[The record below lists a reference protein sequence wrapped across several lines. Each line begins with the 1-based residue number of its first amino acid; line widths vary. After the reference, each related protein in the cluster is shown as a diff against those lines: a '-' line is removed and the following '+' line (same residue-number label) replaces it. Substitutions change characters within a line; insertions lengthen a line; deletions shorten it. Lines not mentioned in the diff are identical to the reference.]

1 MGVGI
6 TTSTMQTKCSLYE
19 IQIILRTSFNL
30 DLYFKTLNTIMR
42 QIEKILNEIEECID
56 KNIFKKFEHDKLELK
71 DNSHDNSK
79 WKELYKTSCA
89 FLNTSGGIIIVGI
102 KEDEINQQFII
113 TGFDKKNEDK
123 TKEIKKIFKDRFGKS
138 LDLSLYF
145 LNFEINKIK
154 DKEVLAIYI
163 DPVPE
168 ELKYTYFENTSYER
182 ILSGDHI
189 IPKNKIEA
197 QEDYKMELLDAKELQ
212 PVINTSLANLNFNK
226 LNNYIHILNRDVLTE
241 VIKPDI
247 ESAKSFLVRKGFVT
261 KINFQPTVL
270 GVLVCADNI
279 GDLLGNKAEIDCY
292 VDTGIRIA
300 ESKRILVDNILDL
313 MEKALIFISQNI
325 QVGVSIEAGGTG
337 IPEYPIR
344 LIRESINNSLAHR
357 DYQISKFTNVNI
369 VPNKHIEI
377 RNPGRFKSELRIE
390 DFYNPIPVRRII
402 PGNSKPNNP
411 KLADVLKV
419 FDRLEGKGLG
429 MSTLTNECLSNNVD
443 LPYYKFH
450 SSDELS
456 LYIRKGKLLDEKM
469 ESLINAYEG
478 FIEKKL
484 NGNSITVQEKLV
496 LSYFYKS
503 EIENKNE
510 RYTILLTKDN
520 NHLAAITT
528 LEDSGLIFKH
538 SATTELHSVYIIN
551 RELFKSNFISELREL
566 FGADY
571 DGLTKDGRDV
581 LSCIYEF
588 NKYAK
593 GKFQFP
599 NANIIGDYLWNKAG
613 NVNVL
618 NGFEGFKRA
627 IRGQV
632 NKMVKRKIIMKVD
645 DKPFYK
651 ISIKF
656 VKRPSL
662 YDEEI

>member
-1 MGVGI
+1 
-6 TTSTMQTKCSLYE
+6 
-19 IQIILRTSFNL
+19 
-30 DLYFKTLNTIMR
+30 MR
-42 QIEKILNEIEECID
+42 QIEKILSEVEVCID
-56 KNIFKKFEHDKLELK
+56 KNIFKKLEHDKLELK
-71 DNSHDNSK
+71 DNSHDSSK
-79 WKELYKTSCA
+79 WKEIYETSCA
-89 FLNTSGGIIIVGI
+89 FLNTNGGIIIVGI
-102 KEDEINQQFII
+102 KEDEINQKFII
-113 TGFDKKNEDK
+113 TGFDKKNENK
-123 TKEIKKIFKDRFGKS
+123 TKEIKNIFKDKFGKN

-145 LNFEINKIK
+145 PDFEINKIL
-154 DKEVLAIYI
+154 DKEVLVIYI

-168 ELKYTYFENTSYER
+168 ELKYIYFENTPYER
-182 ILSGDHI
+182 IITRDYT

-197 QEDYKMELLDAKELQ
+197 QENYKVELLNAKELH
-212 PVINTSLANLNFNK
+212 PVVNTALSDLNVNK
-226 LNNYIHILNRDVLTE
+226 LNGYIHILNRDFVME

-261 KINFQPTVL
+261 KLNFQPTVL
-270 GVLVCADNI
+270 GALVCANNI

-292 VDTGIRIA
+292 VDTGLKIA
-300 ESKRILVDNILDL
+300 ENKKILIDNILDL
-313 MEKALIFISQNI
+313 MEKALNFITQNI
-325 QVGVSIEAGGTG
+325 QVGVSVEAGGTG
-337 IPEYPIR
+337 VPEYPIR

-357 DYQISKFTNVNI
+357 DYQIAKFTNVNI

-377 RNPGRFKSELRIE
+377 RNPGRFKSELKIE
-390 DFYNPIPVRRII
+390 DFNNPIPVRRII

-411 KLADVLKV
+411 RLADVLKV

-469 ESLINAYEG
+469 ESLINAYQG

-484 NGNSITVQEKLV
+484 NGNSITIQEKLV

-520 NHLAAITT
+520 NHLAAINT
-528 LEDSGLIFKH
+528 LEDNGLIYKH
-538 SATTELHSVYIIN
+538 SASTDLHSVYVIN
-551 RELFKSNFISELREL
+551 RELFKSNFISELRDL

-571 DGLTKDGRDV
+571 DALPKDGRDV

-588 NKYAK
+588 NRHAK
-593 GKFQFP
+593 GKYQFP
-599 NANIIGDYLWNKAG
+599 NANIIGDYLWSKAG
-613 NVNVL
+613 NANVL

-627 IRGQV
+627 VRGHV
-632 NKMVKRKIIMKVD
+632 NKMVKRNVIVKVD
-645 DKPFYK
+645 GKPLYK
-651 ISIKF
+651 INIKF

-662 YDEEI
+662 YDDEI